1 MRIDSF
7 SLRTIYNSRVEPTL
21 EAVVNGHSAAAPS
34 GASTGTHEAL
44 CFVPDDI
51 QAVEE
56 ALREELVGS
65 DLDQTGVDTVLEQV
79 DGTDNFA
86 EIGAAAIATSLAA
99 WKAGAAERGTSFP
112 YPAGNL
118 VGGGE
123 HGGNTSIQ
131 EFLVLPLDAASIP
144 DAMEALSTIYSEFQ
158 ERHGRRITG
167 INDEG
172 AYITGM
178 NDEETLEAVT
188 AVAEDHG
195 AAVGIDAAASEF
207 YDEGADEYR
216 YGAMGQELAPDQQLK
231 FMEKIVERFDLVY
244 VEDPFD
250 EEEFDRLAELTDRVS
265 DTLIVGDD
273 VFVTDAERLQR
284 GVDIGAG
291 NAIIVKP
298 NQAGT
303 VTRTRETFELASGN
317 GYAPV
322 ISHRSGET
330 CDPAIADLALEL
342 GAPLLKAGISGIRTA
357 KNNQLLLR
365 WDEQPGDMADLPVS
379 R

>member
-1 MRIDSF
+1 MDIDSF
-7 SLRTIYNSRVEPTL
+7 SLRIIYNSRVEPTL
-21 EAVVNGHSAAAPS
+21 EAVVNGHTAAAPS

-44 CFVPDDI
+44 CFVPDDVD
-51 QAVEE
+51 AVES
-56 ALREELVGS
+56 AIRDELVGAELAQ
-65 DLDQTGVDTVLEQV
+65 DAVDTALEQV

-99 WKAGAAERGTSFP
+99 WKAGAADRGDTFP

-131 EFLVLPLDAASIP
+131 EFLVLPLDASSIP
-144 DAMEALSTIYSEFQ
+144 DAMEALSTIYHEFGEQ
-158 ERHGRRITG
+158 YSRRITG

-172 AYITGM
+172 AYITDM
-178 NDEETLEAVT
+178 NDEKTLEAVT

-195 AAVGIDAAASEF
+195 AAAGIDAASSEF
-207 YDEGADEYR
+207 YEQGEYR
-216 YGAMGQELAPDQQLK
+216 YGAMGQELEPDQQLK
-231 FMEKIVERFDLVY
+231 FMAELADRFDLVY

-250 EEEFDRLAELTDRVS
+250 EEDFDRLAELTDRVH

-303 VTRTRETFELASGN
+303 VSRTHKTFKLAADN

-330 CDPAIADLALEL
+330 CDPAIADLALAWE
-342 GAPLLKAGISGIRTA
+342 APLMKAGISGIRTA
-357 KNNQLLLR
+357 KNNQLLRR
-365 WDEQPGDMADLPVS
+365 WSESPGSMADLPVGT
-379 R
+379 